1 MGFRVV
7 ERVAQSHA
15 IAGVREECGAWV
27 GSRGDWLICQPRTF
41 MNRSGSAVRCLCE
54 SHGLHTNAV
63 LVVFDDIHLPLGKL
77 RMRAGGSAAGHRG
90 LESIIESLQTEA
102 VPRLRLGVGAPPAG
116 SGAGMSPG
124 VGLGISDT
132 GLAEYVLADFLAE
145 EEPVVAEMVERAAR
159 AVTDLARV
167 GDRRRDESRECARL
181 AG

>member
-1 MGFRVV
+1 
-7 ERVAQSHA
+7 
-15 IAGVREECGAWV
+15 
-27 GSRGDWLICQPRTF
+27 

-116 SGAGMSPG
+116 PGAGISPG
-124 VGLGISDT
+124 VGLGNSDI

-159 AVTDLARV
+159 AVTTWLESGIDAAMNLANAPDLPA
-167 GDRRRDESRECARL
+167 EAKSE
-181 AG
+181 